1 MSKESKESRE
11 EKRRLEDT
19 LKSLE
24 EVREEIG
31 QISELAAEENL
42 LVADFLTTLIRVM
55 RFLPQ
60 KLPVSTSVLPE
71 EWGEVS
77 QASLDFAGQL
87 LVLYPDKKM
96 ESINLREQ
104 RHRELLVRVA
114 YDVVPTL
121 KRLITSYRQK
131 MEARF
136 KLMSSVTKEL
146 RRTVKTLSIDD
157 SKQSI
162 S

>member
-1 MSKESKESRE
+1 MSQGLQETKK
-11 EKRRLEDT
+11 KRLEGT

-24 EVREEIG
+24 DIREEIG
-31 QISELAAEENL
+31 QLSELTAEESM
-42 LVADFLTTLIRVM
+42 LVTEFLKTLVKVM
-55 RFLPQ
+55 QFLPQ

-71 EWGEVS
+71 EWGEAS
-77 QASLDFAGQL
+77 QASLGLTGQL

-96 ESINLREQ
+96 ESINLTEQ
-104 RHRELLVRVA
+104 RHRELLIKIA

-121 KRLITSYRQK
+121 KRVITSHRQK
-131 MEARF
+131 IEARF

-146 RRTVKTLSIDD
+146 QRTAKTLSLDD
-157 SKQSI
+157 SKQST